1 MVELVDLNSIGLSR
15 KEEHAFMPV
24 FRNAENHRPIP
35 MGSFTRGLT
44 DS

>member
-1 MVELVDLNSIGLSR
+1 MEELVDLNNTGLSR
-15 KEEHAFMPV
+15 KSEHAFILV